1 MPGEPFVFP
10 KDAAYTTEIR
20 KISNTDPVNA
30 DTVVNPL
37 LQQILTNIHALKL
50 GKAELD
56 ADGKVPAEQL
66 PVQGGLVAQAEPPD
80 NTRLG
85 WIDTGSGG
93 VLRYYDAKAGAWKP
107 AQAVWG

>member
-1 MPGEPFVFP
+1 MPGEPFEFP

-30 DTVVNPL
+30 DTVVNPI

-50 GKAELD
+50 GKAELG

-66 PVQGGLVAQAEPPD
+66 PVQGGVVAQAEPPD

-85 WIDTGSGG
+85 WIDTANGNILKFHNGE
-93 VLRYYDAKAGAWKP
+93 AWQ
-107 AQAVWG
+107 AVNAVWG